1 VHVAVRCSALHV
13 FSSLH
18 VRDKTTLSL
27 VAYHE
32 CLIALEA
39 RQSKSFA
46 TAAGKYASLI
56 VCCRAEIAL
65 ARTQGKKSAGEG
77 SAPTTTIDPEFTRQ
91 LWEKVTRTSVSQ
103 AENTGLQSSN
113 VAWHRRVCGHCTR
126 CKKVVWEKRNTGCY
140 RKRKPSECVFLPK
153 VRHAVLCCAVLCC
166 AVLCCAVLSCAVLC
180 FVLEWS
186 VDACSCSVD
195 NICTQGL
202 KVLGS
207 VQPDFMCAC
216 EAMTSAPCQH
226 SRQDCVN
233 AAFSIKFAIMTT
245 VVMMNI
251 IGMIMMLSL

>member
-166 AVLCCAVLSCAVLC
+166 AVLCCAVLCCASFWNGVWTLAAVVLTIFAHKGSRYWGLYSLTSCVHVRL
-180 FVLEWS
+180 
-186 VDACSCSVD
+186 
-195 NICTQGL
+195 
-202 KVLGS
+202 
-207 VQPDFMCAC
+207 
-216 EAMTSAPCQH
+216 
-226 SRQDCVN
+226 
-233 AAFSIKFAIMTT
+233 
-245 VVMMNI
+245 
-251 IGMIMMLSL
+251 